1 VPDCRLLITATAAKE
16 LAAVGTKR
24 DRQRIVARIRSL
36 ARDPRPLGSQKLT
49 AREQYRVRQGA
60 YRIVYEID
68 GAERTV
74 TVFKIGHRKGAYR

>member
-1 VPDCRLLITATAAKE
+1 VPDYRLLITATAAKE
-16 LAAVGTKR
+16 LAAVGTKKN
-24 DRQRIVARIRSL
+24 RQRIVARIRSL

-60 YRIVYEID
+60 YRIVYELD

-74 TVFKIGHRKGAYR
+74 TVFRIGHRKGVYR

>member
-1 VPDCRLLITATAAKE
+1 VPDYKLLITATAARE
-16 LAAVGTKR
+16 LAAVGTKK

-36 ARDPRPLGSQKLT
+36 AREPRPLGSQKLT

-68 GAERTV
+68 DVERTV
-74 TVFKIGHRKGAYR
+74 TVFRIGHRKGVYR

>member
-1 VPDCRLLITATAAKE
+1 MPDYRLLITATAAKE